1 MAKNMNMNI
10 VSPLYTKLKIAMP
23 SIKYNN
29 VGIGEL
35 PMTNTNDTRD
45 TMNANKQRPMKH
57 LNEYTLFLILERERV
72 HKLRQL
78 YQGKVPVVQKK
89 HKQED
94 TALPKFPPRY
104 QCLRDLSADWFVSE
118 LKKHKRVVSF
128 RDSNK
133 EHWTE
138 SLDQCT
144 KTFLED
150 MVHILRDVLEDKER
164 RSSSRSSSSNPLPC
178 MPSLCSPTN
187 IPNSDNIKSMN
198 HRRSMTITPP
208 ASPLTLILPVS
219 EDSLLPLEQH
229 ARSDDARR
237 KVVDMSDEE
246 IMTLWDTCI

>member
-1 MAKNMNMNI
+1 MTQNI

-35 PMTNTNDTRD
+35 PMTNTNDPRD

-104 QCLRDLSADWFVSE
+104 QCLRDLSAEWFVSE
-118 LKKHKRVVSF
+118 LMKHKRVVSF
-128 RDSNK
+128 RDSTK
-133 EHWTE
+133 EHWTDG
-138 SLDQCT
+138 LDQCT
-144 KTFLED
+144 KAFLED
-150 MVHILRDVLEDKER
+150 MVRILRDVLEDNER
-164 RSSSRSSSSNPLPC
+164 RSSSSTPLPR

-187 IPNSDNIKSMN
+187 IPNSDNIKSMD

-208 ASPLTLILPVS
+208 ASPLTLILPAS
-219 EDSLLPLEQH
+219 EDSLSLLPLQQH
-229 ARSDDARR
+229 VRSDDARR
-237 KVVDMSDEE
+237 KVVDMSDDE
-246 IMTLWDTCI
+246 IMTLWDSCI